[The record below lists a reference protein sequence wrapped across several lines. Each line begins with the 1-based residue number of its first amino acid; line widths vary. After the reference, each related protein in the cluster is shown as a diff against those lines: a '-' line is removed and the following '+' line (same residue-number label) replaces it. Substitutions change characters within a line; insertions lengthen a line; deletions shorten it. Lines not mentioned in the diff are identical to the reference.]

1 MSMSDKMREEDQAAE
16 PDLEAQGIPS
26 PGQSALLDVE
36 VPPMIRQAIE
46 RHRRD
51 LPELMKRHAYQWAAY
66 RGEERLEIGASKR
79 KLYHKYLDRKLSP
92 DELVV
97 LGIGPEIP
105 DDLDGEELLNV

>member
-1 MSMSDKMREEDQAAE
+1 MSMGEKMREDQAAGR
-16 PDLEAQGIPS
+16 DLEAQGMPS
-26 PGQSALLDVE
+26 SGRQSLADIE

-51 LPELMKRHAYQWAAY
+51 LPELMKQHAYQWAAY

-79 KLYHKYLDRKLSP
+79 MLYYKYLGRRLSP

-105 DDLDGEELLNV
+105 DDLDGDELLDV